1 MPDYNQVKTN
11 VRNMIEGG
19 AKEEQIDAYLA
30 REGVTPD
37 DLKAAPK
44 AAASS
49 PKRFPLPE
57 EFGVSPLEEKIIDF
71 AVPMALPT
79 VGSAIGGAIGG
90 VPGSAAGSF
99 LGEAGNQALGLTER
113 SNLQLGLAAGLPLVP
128 SIFKRSGAFV
138 RRFMTPRAGAETL
151 NRLAGPEVEHFI
163 SRYAPAGKAAELFEA
178 AKQAGGSVQMTN
190 TLNALDDVI
199 GQLDSASTPPA
210 VLTNAKNLWL
220 KIAGKNGAFDPT
232 DLQQELEIFGK
243 TVAKLERVE
252 GSPFG
257 VGKKVF
263 SALLDDLDNAIG
275 QGVPGAATLRL
286 ARDTFKRSAAIEDA
300 VEISGKALK
309 SLRGQGDAVSFNAA
323 EVIRKLQGDKF
334 FGQAFSQAEQKEIF
348 GLLTNLNKIP
358 ALRPGAGIQA
368 GSFRR
373 IGELMMGG
381 AGGGLVAAG
390 GGSPGQ
396 IAVGTVAGMA
406 IPPTQEVM
414 RNIWIALNMREG
426 RALMKQLLVGK
437 AGLTEQGAGILGAF
451 VAANLGRPEAGP
463 IEAGPLT
470 GTPSPPPPASLPP
483 PNPKL
488 LPMIGVQP

>member
-90 VPGSAAGSF
+90 VPGS
-99 LGEAGNQALGLTER
+99 
-113 SNLQLGLAAGLPLVP
+113 
-128 SIFKRSGAFV
+128 
-138 RRFMTPRAGAETL
+138 
-151 NRLAGPEVEHFI
+151 
-163 SRYAPAGKAAELFEA
+163 AAELFEA

-300 VEISGKALK
+300 IEISGKALK
-309 SLRGQGDAVSFNAA
+309 VLRGQGDAVSFNPG

-334 FGQAFSQAEQKEIF
+334 FGQSFSQAEQKEIF

-358 ALRPGAGIQA
+358 ALRPGAGQQFGSGAIMQGLKMA
-368 GSFRR
+368 GF
-373 IGELMMGG
+373 GGGVGLFTGGPTGG
-381 AGGGLVAAG
+381 AIGTAIGIPAG
-390 GGSPGQ
+390 PAQ
-396 IAVGTVAGMA
+396 EVWRNFWIAVKD
-406 IPPTQEVM
+406 
-414 RNIWIALNMREG
+414 R
-426 RALMKQLLVGK
+426 
-437 AGLTEQGAGILGAF
+437 
-451 VAANLGRPEAGP
+451 
-463 IEAGPLT
+463 
-470 GTPSPPPPASLPP
+470 
-483 PNPKL
+483 
-488 LPMIGVQP
+488 